1 MSVISPADT
10 HVESTDATP
19 PRKSSLVRKLGS
31 GVAFLMLLIAAFF
44 ALVMVVVPMAT
55 GSQTYTVLTS
65 SMAPKYAPGAFLAVK
80 PTAFSDLRVGDVIT
94 YQIESGKP
102 DVITHR
108 ITAIGA
114 NQQGARILTTKG
126 DNNSLPDALPV
137 QEVQIKGKL
146 LYAVP
151 YLGYVAH
158 TVGQDRDLLLP
169 VIAMALIAFGGF
181 SMVKGAQEKKRAR
194 SEARRSE

>member
-65 SMAPKYAPGAFLAVK
+65 SMAPKYAPGTFLAVK

-114 NQQGARILTTKG
+114 TQQGARILTTKG